1 MKKLWHDRAWAEYA
15 NWQTQDRKTIRRI
28 NNLLT
33 SIERN
38 GYSCIGNPEPLKGN
52 LAGKC
57 SVRIDAA
64 NRIVFQIVG
73 DVLEIYSCAGHYE

>member
-38 GYSCIGNPEPLKGN
+38 GYSNPEPLKGN
-52 LAGKC
+52 LAGKW
-57 SVRIDAA
+57 SVRVDAA

>member
-1 MKKLWHDRAWAEYA
+1 MKKLWHDKAWEEYA
-15 NWQTQDRKTIRRI
+15 SWQTRDARTLRRI
-28 NNLLT
+28 NTLIQ

-38 GYSCIGNPEPLKGN
+38 GYECIGKPEPLKGN
-52 LAGKC
+52 LAGWW